1 MYMPT
6 NIRMGVTKVIQL
18 NKIQEFYH
26 YFHIFFVSLCRIYQ
40 RYYRYFYL
48 ALIYSRRKQI
58 IVTIFFMK
66 KEMLSGLTAVAAGIL
81 IAGCSDTFNPN
92 SSQNGRIYACVDLD
106 TEVINSAGS
115 SNSPSRQATAV
126 TASQLAIDLNSDDGR
141 VSRHW
146 DSLDLFPAD
155 EDFPTGAY
163 TMEAS
168 YGAATDQGYD
178 KPYYHGSARLNVK
191 ESETTPVSITA
202 TLANAMVSVTFTDN
216 FRKFFQEYT
225 PQLIT
230 AGDTRIAYDREE
242 PCYVTPG
249 AVTLQLD
256 VTKFTGSTATLTPKT
271 FTAEPCHH
279 YRLTVDVDAQ
289 AGEGQLILKYD
300 EMLATEDVII
310 DLSDE
315 LINAPA
321 PTLTPN
327 GFASGDEISFISGNA
342 PAETLKFTLI
352 AHGGISSL
360 AMSATSASLLEQGW
374 PAEADL
380 AAGDAALAAR
390 LKALGLSS
398 VGLSRNPEK
407 MAVVD
412 LTEVTSHIEYIDG
425 ADNTTTLTFTARD
438 NYGKVS
444 EPLTLTFAVQKLEM
458 SLSDAETVYEGE
470 TQAACR
476 LNFNGN
482 DPSKVVIQTRN
493 ARGTWENVEAVITPL
508 SRAGARYHVL
518 AKGVPSSGE
527 VHLRATY
534 GNQVSAPIIIERAI
548 PPYALTHRDID
559 VFATSAKVTLIDNP
573 AYTPASRRSRAAA
586 DVAATAE
593 LYASTDGGVTYNKV
607 SDATLS
613 GTTWTVTGLTPGSTY
628 HFRATADSKPTAATT
643 LATEEATQLPNS
655 DMETWYR
662 VAGKTSYWWIDYPG
676 ADENAV
682 WGTLNQLTTSVG
694 DGNTSMFSHKG
705 TSYCA
710 FSGTRPTGSGFSDRD
725 VNHGSANTEKPH
737 TGNYAAVISTVGWGD
752 NDGNGGT
759 STGKGCKNLTPGE
772 LYLGKYDAS
781 TKSANYTGL
790 AFGSRPSSLQ
800 FHYYYCTQN
809 TKDYGYVEITVA
821 DAAGNTLATGN
832 MQLTA
837 TPDYQPVTIPL
848 NYGTDVAKAARI
860 FVRFKSSDNSEC
872 HKINTTNLS
881 CPRFGNLSNGRFTG
895 SELFVDDLKLNY

>member
-1 MYMPT
+1 
-6 NIRMGVTKVIQL
+6 
-18 NKIQEFYH
+18 
-26 YFHIFFVSLCRIYQ
+26 
-40 RYYRYFYL
+40 
-48 ALIYSRRKQI
+48 
-58 IVTIFFMK
+58 MK

-106 TEVINSAGS
+106 TEVITSAGS
-115 SNSPSRQATAV
+115 SKSPSRQATAV

-168 YGAATDQGYD
+168 YGAATDQGFD

-230 AGDTRIAYDREE
+230 AGDTHLAYDREE

-256 VTKFTGSTATLTPKT
+256 VTKFTGATATLTPKT

-321 PTLTPN
+321 PTLTPK
-327 GFASGDEISFISGNA
+327 GFASGDVIDFISGNS
-342 PAETLKFTLI
+342 PAETMKFTLI

-360 AMSATSASLLEQGW
+360 AMSTTSASLLEQGW

-412 LTEVTSHIEYIDG
+412 LTEVASHIEYIDG

-493 ARGTWENVEAVITPL
+493 TRGTWENVEAVITPE
-508 SRAGARYHVL
+508 SRSGARYHVL
-518 AKGVPSSGE
+518 AKGIPSSGE

-534 GNQVSAPIIIERAI
+534 GNQASAPIIIERAT

-559 VFATSAKVTLIDNP
+559 VFATSAKVTLID
-573 AYTPASRRSRAAA
+573 TPASRRSRAAA

-628 HFRATADSKPTAATT
+628 HFRATADGKPTAATT

-655 DMETWYR
+655 DMETWHR
-662 VAGKTSYWWIDYPG
+662 VDGKTSYWWIDYPG
-676 ADENAV
+676 ADENAA

-694 DGNTSMFSHKG
+694 DGNHNMFSHKG

-710 FSGTRPTGSGFSDRD
+710 FSGTRPTGSGFPDRGIA
-725 VNHGSANTEKPH
+725 NGSANIEKAH

-752 NDGNGGT
+752 NDALGKIGI
-759 STGKGCKNLTPGE
+759 TGLGRRCANLTPGE

-781 TKSANYTGL
+781 TKAADYSGL
-790 AFGSRPSSLQ
+790 TFGSRPSSFQ
-800 FHYYYCTQN
+800 FYYYYCAKN
-809 TKDYGYVEITVA
+809 PADYGYVEVSVV
-821 DAAGNTLATGN
+821 DAAGSTLATGN
-832 MQLTA
+832 KNLTA
-837 TPDYQPVTIPL
+837 AEDYQLVTIPL
-848 NYGTDVAKAARI
+848 VYSADASKAARI
-860 FVRFKSSDNSEC
+860 FVRFKSSDNTDCLAKNNDNLTFPNSS
-872 HKINTTNLS
+872 NLS
-881 CPRFGNLSNGRFTG
+881 DGRVTG